1 MPAFVG
7 VETAGVGYEVYRISK
22 VSSGVPDM
30 GRQANELRQLENAI
44 AQQDMF
50 SYLEALK
57 QRLKVSINQSALNSK
72 IGSDAAN

>member
-1 MPAFVG
+1 
-7 VETAGVGYEVYRISK
+7 
-22 VSSGVPDM
+22 M
-30 GRQANELRQLENAI
+30 GRRANELRQLENAI

-72 IGSDAAN
+72 IGSDAKLRNILDREVLMISSKRQQ